1 MRQLNSCQGEGA
13 AIQVNV
19 LHNDVNIIGGLYFA
33 SGPVANPVGIAL
45 GVGGGT
51 PVAVAG
57 ANIITRVIGCNGG
70 AIAFTNSSG
79 SNLVRVG
86 TWQSAGPFTTGT
98 PNISDRVDLQC
109 HGQATD
115 RNRLASI
122 QQSSDTF
129 GVTVND
135 LPTVNLWQ
143 AHRGTGKWHTTPSIM
158 MAPENSMSAF
168 EIAFKAG
175 ASLID
180 IDSSLTADGVPVAMH
195 DSTVDRTTQGTGLV
209 SIYPSHALPLLDMR
223 ESTGN
228 G

>member
-1 MRQLNSCQGEGA
+1 M
-13 AIQVNV
+13 

-57 ANIITRVIGCNGG
+57 ANLITRVIGFNGG

-129 GVTVND
+129 GHHPRFTDREPV
-135 LPTVNLWQ
+135 
-143 AHRGTGKWHTTPSIM
+143 
-158 MAPENSMSAF
+158 
-168 EIAFKAG
+168 AG
-175 ASLID
+175 APRHREMAHHTID
-180 IDSSLTADGVPVAMH
+180 HDGTRKL
-195 DSTVDRTTQGTGLV
+195 DV
-209 SIYPSHALPLLDMR
+209 SI
-223 ESTGN
+223 
-228 G
+228 